1 MSRSRAS
8 LVASPVLVGAITVLL
23 AVVAIMLAVQ
33 ANNGLPFVPTYNV
46 SAELPGGSNLTANA
60 EVVVGGFRV
69 GQVTKMRSAVDEDNP
84 GRAIAVI
91 DMELDKAVEPLPLD
105 TKVLVRPRSPL
116 GLKFVELTPGPGE
129 ENLKPGDTLP
139 LRNATR
145 PIELDEFF
153 SVNDEEFR
161 NNQRTVLKG
170 YGDALAGRG
179 EHINRAI
186 EDLVP
191 FMTHLEPVMRMLS
204 DPETRL
210 AEFFR
215 QSRGFSAQIAPVA
228 TTYAD
233 LFENMATTFEALSRR
248 PERLQA
254 AIEKGAPTLET
265 GIRSLRVQRP
275 FLRDAEKLFTEL
287 EPVARQLE
295 ESLPTV
301 ADALEVGAPVLT
313 KAPELYGNT
322 RNVFAELRDLAKR
335 PTTLLALKDLTNTVK
350 VVEPLITY
358 VAPYQT
364 VCNYWNYYWTAIGE
378 HVSEPVRGGTIQRTV
393 SKTDNR
399 AQDNRLG
406 DSTADRP
413 VDVRS
418 SHDPQK
424 PDPRNQQTLQ
434 ALHSGVYEPA
444 VDAQGNADCQVG
456 QRGYLD
462 GPLAPGNRYEP
473 SDESEVGSAMD
484 NKGGGSHVVMTDD
497 IPGLAGPTY
506 KGVPNLA
513 DVP

>member
-1 MSRSRAS
+1 MRGRPTSI
-8 LVASPVLVGAITVLL
+8 VASPVLVGAVTVLI
-23 AVVAIMLAVQ
+23 VVVGVLLAVQ

-46 SAELPGGSNLTANA
+46 SAELPSGSNLTPNA

-69 GQVTKMRSAVDEDNP
+69 GQVTKLRSKVDEDNP

-91 DMELDKAVEPLPLD
+91 DMKLDKSIEPLPLN
-105 TKVLVRPRSPL
+105 TRVLIRPRSPL
-116 GLKFVELTPGPGE
+116 GLKFVELTPGSGE

-139 LRNATR
+139 LQNATR

-161 NNQRTVLKG
+161 NNQRRVYKG

-191 FMTHLEPVMRMLS
+191 FMTHLEPVMRTLS

-233 LFENMATTFEALSRR
+233 LFGNMATTFEALSRR
-248 PERLQA
+248 PDRLQA

-275 FLRDAEKLFTEL
+275 FLAHSERLAIEL

-295 ESLPTV
+295 ESLPTL
-301 ADALEVGAPVLT
+301 ADALETGTPVLT
-313 KAPELYGNT
+313 KAPTLYDNT
-322 RNVFAELRDLAKR
+322 EKVLAELRELAER
-335 PTTLLALKDLTNTVK
+335 PTTLLALKDLTNTIK
-350 VVEPLITY
+350 VAEPLVTY

-393 SKTDNR
+393 GKTDFR
-399 AQDNRLG
+399 GQDNRVG
-406 DSTADRP
+406 DSQADRP

-418 SHDPQK
+418 SQDPQE
-424 PDPRNQQTLQ
+424 PVAGQTLQ
-434 ALHSGVYEPA
+434 ALHSGSYEPA
-444 VDAQGNADCQVG
+444 VDSQGNADCQVG

-462 GPLAPGNRYEP
+462 GPVGSGNRYAP
-473 SDESEVGSAMD
+473 SDDPSVGSATD
-484 NKGGGSHVVMTDD
+484 TAGGGSHTVIESDL
-497 IPGLAGPTY
+497 PGLAGPTF
-506 KGVPNLA
+506 KGVKSLA

>member
-1 MSRSRAS
+1 MRGRTPSV
-8 LVASPVLVGAITVLL
+8 VASPVLVGAVTVLI
-23 AVVAIMLAVQ
+23 VVVGVLLAVQ

-46 SAELPGGSNLTANA
+46 SAELPSGSNLTPNA

-69 GQVTKMRSAVDEDNP
+69 GQVTKIRSKVDEDNP

-91 DMELDKAVEPLPLD
+91 DMKLDKSIEPLPVN
-105 TKVLVRPRSPL
+105 TRVLVRPRSPL
-116 GLKFVELTPGPGE
+116 GLKFVELTPGAGE
-129 ENLKPGDTLP
+129 ENLKAGDTLP
-139 LRNATR
+139 LQNATR

-161 NNQRTVLKG
+161 TNQRIVYKG
-170 YGDALAGRG
+170 YGNALAMRG

-191 FMTHLEPVMRMLS
+191 FMTHLEPVMRTLS

-215 QSRGFSAQIAPVA
+215 QSRGFSAQVAPVA

-248 PERLQA
+248 PDRLRL
-254 AIEKGAPTLET
+254 AIERGAPTLET

-275 FLRDAEKLFTEL
+275 FLADSERLFAEL

-295 ESLPTV
+295 ESLPDV
-301 ADALEVGAPVLT
+301 ADAIETGTPVLT
-313 KAPELYGNT
+313 KAPQLYDNT
-322 RNVFAELRDLAKR
+322 KTVLAALRDLAAN
-335 PTTLLALKDLTNTVK
+335 PNTLLALKDLTNTVK

-393 SKTDNR
+393 GKTDFR
-399 AQDNRLG
+399 GQDNRVG

-413 VDVRS
+413 VDMRKS
-418 SHDPQK
+418 QDPQA
-424 PDPRNQQTLQ
+424 PVGGQTLQ
-434 ALHSGVYEPA
+434 ALHSGTYEPA
-444 VDAQGNADCQVG
+444 VDSQGNADCQVG
-456 QRGYLD
+456 QRGYFD
-462 GPLAPGNRYEP
+462 GPLGIGNRYPESDDP
-473 SDESEVGSAMD
+473 SIGSALD
-484 NKGGGSHVVMTDD
+484 NAGGGSHTVVESDL
-497 IPGLAGPTY
+497 PGLAGPTY
-506 KGVPNLA
+506 KGVKSLKDLP
-513 DVP
+513 

>member
-1 MSRSRAS
+1 MRGRTPSV
-8 LVASPVLVGAITVLL
+8 VASPVLVGAVTVLI
-23 AVVAIMLAVQ
+23 VVVGVLLAVQ

-46 SAELPGGSNLTANA
+46 SAELPSGSNLTPNA

-69 GQVTKMRSAVDEDNP
+69 GQVTKIRSKVNEDQP

-91 DMELDKAVEPLPLD
+91 DMKLDKAIEPLPVN
-105 TKVLVRPRSPL
+105 TQVLVRPRSPL

-129 ENLKPGDTLP
+129 ENLEPGDTLP

-161 NNQRTVLKG
+161 NNQRTVYKG
-170 YGDALAGRG
+170 YGNALAGRG

-191 FMTHLEPVMRMLS
+191 FMTHLEPVMRTLS

-248 PERLQA
+248 PDRLRL
-254 AIEKGAPTLET
+254 AIERGAPTLET

-275 FLRDAEKLFTEL
+275 FLADSEKLFAEL
-287 EPVARQLE
+287 EPVAQQLE
-295 ESLPTV
+295 ESLPDL
-301 ADALEVGAPVLT
+301 ADALETGAPVLT
-313 KAPELYGNT
+313 KAPALYENT
-322 RNVFAELRDLAKR
+322 EEVLTALRDLAR
-335 PTTLLALKDLTNTVK
+335 NPNTLLALKSLTNTIK

-393 SKTDNR
+393 GKTDFR
-399 AQDNRLG
+399 GQDNRVG

-413 VDVRS
+413 VDVRKS
-418 SHDPQK
+418 QDPQA
-424 PDPRNQQTLQ
+424 PVGNQQVQ
-434 ALHSGVYEPA
+434 ALHSGTYEPA
-444 VDAQGNADCQVG
+444 VDSQGNADCQVG
-456 QRGYLD
+456 QRGYFD
-462 GPLAPGNRYEP
+462 GPLGTGNRYQP
-473 SDESEVGSAMD
+473 SDDPSVGSAMD
-484 NKGGGSHVVMTDD
+484 NAGGGSHTVVESDL
-497 IPGLAGPTY
+497 PGLAGPTY
-506 KGVPNLA
+506 KGVKSLK